1 MKRFLLLIREDLRR
15 AEQLTEEQVHEE
27 IKIMTKWVEELTK
40 TGNFVQG
47 DPLENGMKLATATK
61 VLSDGPFIEAREAV
75 TGFTIVKASNIDQA
89 AELAMSCPLVQTGQI
104 KIEVRPILDF
114 A

>member
-15 AEQLTEEQVHEE
+15 VEGLTEAQLHEE
-27 IKIMTKWVEELTK
+27 IGIMTKWVEELTK
-40 TGNFVQG
+40 TGNFIQG
-47 DPLENGMKLATATK
+47 DPLENGMLLATSTK

-75 TGFTIVKASNIDQA
+75 TGFTIVKAANIEQA
-89 AELAMSCPLVQTGQI
+89 AEFAMGCPMVQNGQV

>member
-15 AEQLTEEQVHEE
+15 VESITEAQLHEE

-47 DPLENGMKLATATK
+47 DPLENGIRLATSAK
-61 VLSDGPFIEAREAV
+61 ILSDGPFVEAREAV
-75 TGFTIVKASNIDQA
+75 TGFTIVKADNIDQA
-89 AELAMSCPLVQTGQI
+89 AELAMACPLVQNGQI

-114 A
+114 S

>member
-15 AEQLTEEQVHEE
+15 VEQLTEAQLHEE
-27 IKIMTKWVEELTK
+27 IGIMTKWVEEMTK

-47 DPLENGMKLATATK
+47 DPLENGMRVATSTK

-75 TGFTIVKASNIDQA
+75 TGFTIVKAANIDQA
-89 AELAMSCPLVQTGQI
+89 AELAMGCPLVQNGQV

-114 A
+114 S